1 MHTPITAEGG
11 DTIGMV
17 AGPES
22 FYLRTEESEP
32 GAATFEGR
40 YESTEHTV
48 GPWAGDQQHGGP
60 PTALALRAVSHLGPQ
75 PTDALPARL
84 TAEIFSPVPVAP
96 LWVRSRLV
104 RPGRRVA
111 WAEAELG
118 SLADPERTV
127 MRMAVWLLRRTEPVG
142 LPVTPV
148 RPAPRPG
155 VVQPAPSGWP
165 GGYLRAITW
174 RLAEGSFTQPGPA
187 TTWTTMDVDLVEGE
201 EPTGAQRIAV
211 VADAGS
217 GISAVAD
224 PSELVFVNTE
234 LTIHLHREPVGP
246 SVWMAAQTTVDPR
259 GVGYAHTRLGD
270 ADGEVGAAA
279 QALFVQP
286 R

>member
-11 DTIGMV
+11 DTIRTV
-17 AGPES
+17 AVRES
-22 FYLRTEESEP
+22 FYLPTKESEP
-32 GAATFEGR
+32 GGSIFMGW
-40 YESTEHTV
+40 YDSTEHTV
-48 GPWAGDQQHGGP
+48 GPWAADQQHAGP
-60 PTALALRAVSHLGPQ
+60 PTALGLRAVGHLGPQ

-84 TAEIFSPVPVAP
+84 TAEIFSPIPVAA

-111 WAEAELG
+111 WAVAEIG
-118 SLADPERTV
+118 PADSPDRTV
-127 MRMAVWLLRRTEPVG
+127 MRIAVWLLRRTEPVA
-142 LPVTPV
+142 LPVTPP

-155 VVQPAPSGWP
+155 HVRPAPAGWP

-174 RLAEGSFTQPGPA
+174 RLADGSFTRPGPA
-187 TTWTTMDVDLVEGE
+187 TAWTELNVDLVQGE
-201 EPTGAQRIAV
+201 EPTGAQRTAI

-224 PSELVFVNTE
+224 PSEVVFVNTE
-234 LTIHLHREPVGP
+234 LTMHLYREPVGP
-246 SVWMAAQTTVDPR
+246 SIWMDAHTTVDPR

-279 QALFVQP
+279 QALFVHP